1 MSYSNSGPNMKWIIS
16 VQSDP
21 ITNTTPPN
29 NSYHLIPLTMT
40 ASLPNTSPLT
50 EQTLLQSIAPINHP
64 IADFSQPLYIYLS
77 PLVRAQVTA
86 LNTQTPLFIQTPLY
100 DYPSFNVVNSGQN
113 LSLLLPQTQF
123 HAISYGEATSV
134 NSTHMQTGTG
144 VDMNLDD
151 LEEFSEVQRSSAFRN
166 TLMYTDFRHKI
177 SSSWL
182 ESVPVKALYSN

>member
-1 MSYSNSGPNMKWIIS
+1 MNWIIS
-16 VQSDP
+16 GLSDP
-21 ITNTTPPN
+21 MTNTTPSN
-29 NSYHLIPLTMT
+29 NSYRLIPVTMT
-40 ASLPNTSPLT
+40 AALPNTTSLI
-50 EQTLLQSIAPINHP
+50 EQTQLQSIATNTHP
-64 IADFSQPLYIYLS
+64 IADFTQPLYIYLS
-77 PLVRAQVTA
+77 PLVRAHMTA

-123 HAISYGEATSV
+123 PAISYGEATSV

-151 LEEFSEVQRSSAFRN
+151 LEEFYEVQRGSAFRN

-177 SSSWL
+177 SSS
-182 ESVPVKALYSN
+182 